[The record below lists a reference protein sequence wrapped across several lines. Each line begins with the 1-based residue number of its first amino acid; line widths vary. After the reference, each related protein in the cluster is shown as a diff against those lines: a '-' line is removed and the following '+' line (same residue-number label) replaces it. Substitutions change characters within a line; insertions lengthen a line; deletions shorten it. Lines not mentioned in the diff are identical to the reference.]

1 MIALLAGAADV
12 GACGAGPAYV
22 RPPVAVPA
30 EYKERGGELTEQWR
44 EAMPND
50 TTSRGKWWQVYGD
63 VRLNALEER
72 LDVSNQNIVSAVAQV
87 QIARAMIREAAANA
101 APTVTTSPSIIGAHI
116 STGFGRQIG
125 TTFPEYSLPVNAS
138 WEPDLWARVRQSV
151 QASTFAAQAVSA
163 DLENVRLSA
172 QAELATDYFSL
183 RGQDAL
189 RAVLDSAVRV
199 DSETVG
205 LTRVLRIAGRSSD
218 EAVDEAQAQLNAAQ
232 AQATNLGVLRAQ
244 YEHAIAVLIGQPPAT
259 FSIAAEPEAWRLPRI
274 PTAVPSALLERRPDI
289 AAAERTVAE
298 ANTQIGI
305 ARTAY
310 YPTLTLDGSA
320 GVLSTTLTN
329 LFTWPSRV
337 WSLGPTL
344 IQTIFDGG
352 LRNATVRQYQAA
364 YDQSVAGYRQTV
376 LTAFQQVEDNL
387 AAVRLLGDVIVQQDS
402 AVDAQRRATREAEVR
417 YRAGL
422 DPYLNVTVAQTT
434 LLGYEQ
440 TAVTLRMQ
448 QTLASVQLIKALGGA
463 WR

>member
-101 APTVTTSPSIIGAHI
+101 APTVTTNPSIIGAHI